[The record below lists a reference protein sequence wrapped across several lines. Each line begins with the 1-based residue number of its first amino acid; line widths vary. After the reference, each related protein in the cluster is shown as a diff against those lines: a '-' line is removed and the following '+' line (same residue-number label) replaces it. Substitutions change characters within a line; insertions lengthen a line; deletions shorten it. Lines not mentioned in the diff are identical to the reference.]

1 MVSSDV
7 VFRMGQCVSLS
18 SSWWS
23 HDVPN
28 QETANYRLQAT
39 LCPQPNFVNKVLLK
53 QPFHFISVLLG
64 CFPAI
69 TPGLSRCHKDHLVY
83 SDTQSLKQN
92 TYYLALYRKRLL
104 APGLERKGECWG
116 YSSADEEKGRLG
128 GENWFGGQEARVD
141 SC

>member
-64 CFPAI
+64 CFPAT

-104 APGLERKGECWG
+104 APVLGFYFPEGHKNLFFFFCLFRCSKNYYKGIL
-116 YSSADEEKGRLG
+116 SNTL
-128 GENWFGGQEARVD
+128 
-141 SC
+141 